1 MRLYLTLSLFVLGAV
16 ACGGAL
22 PPSSSAAALHRD
34 LERIVTLADTEGWTI
49 DRLQLNEALPD
60 ALMSLCRTTKETRQ
74 ELSQWIETQLASQG
88 SIEERYREKGND
100 FDGLEDLLTLTR
112 IQMLLRTSMD
122 SAAVDCP
129 FWLEPKTD
137 FIGRQLLDDRWFA
150 SFGGGGKGMS
160 VVQAGEADY
169 NFGGAG
175 RLLVGRGFG
184 RHATLLTG
192 IELGGSAAF
201 PKNEAGERGNLT
213 LALDLV
219 VPLIYRHRGVN
230 TYWEIEAGYIA
241 HTTEEDLKPAH
252 GGHVGIA
259 FGGTAS
265 RRRWFFPGA
274 AFGISY
280 ERISEEQTLHIL
292 KLGFRVAIDIAR

>member
-1 MRLYLTLSLFVLGAV
+1 MRLCLTLALFFLGT

-34 LERIVTLADTEGWTI
+34 FERIVTLADTEGWTI
-49 DRLQLNEALPD
+49 DRLQLDEALPD
-60 ALMSLCRTTKETRQ
+60 ALMSLCRTKKETRQ
-74 ELSQWIETQLASQG
+74 ELSRWIDIQLASQG
-88 SIEERYREKGND
+88 SIEERYKKNGND
-100 FDGLEDLLTLTR
+100 FDGLEELLTLTR
-112 IQMLLRTSMD
+112 IQMLLRTSM
-122 SAAVDCP
+122 SAAPADCP
-129 FWLEPKTD
+129 FWLEPTTN
-137 FIGRQLLDDRWFA
+137 FMGRQLLDDRWFA

-230 TYWEIEAGYIA
+230 TYWEFEAGYIA
-241 HTTEEDLKPAH
+241 HTTEADLKPAH

-280 ERISEEQTLHIL
+280 ERISEEQALHIV